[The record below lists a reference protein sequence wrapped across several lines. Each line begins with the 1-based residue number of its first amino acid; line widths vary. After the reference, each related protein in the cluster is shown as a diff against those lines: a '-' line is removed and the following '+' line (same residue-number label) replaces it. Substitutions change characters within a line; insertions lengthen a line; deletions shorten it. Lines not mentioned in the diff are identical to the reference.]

1 MYTLLALNTFIMECE
16 PSLLWQEHWNVLISE
31 HFHYLPPKSLYP
43 LGNHSSF
50 PRSLN
55 PSKNTYL
62 LSSSMNLC
70 FLDISYLE
78 STCFFVSGFFHL
90 QCFQGSSML
99 FSLYGWMIFHC
110 MDTFLL
116 AHSSADGHLGCLA
129 FWLFWIKLL
138 WTTRFLK
145 WTKDLNIHFF
155 KNDEEITNKHMKRY
169 STSLVIRQTQI
180 RITIRYHFTLPIH

>member
-1 MYTLLALNTFIMECE
+1 MARTLKCSNFRTFSLLAPQIPVPIRQSF
-16 PSLLWQEHWNVLISE
+16 LI
-31 HFHYLPPKSLYP
+31 
-43 LGNHSSF
+43 SSF
-50 PRSLN
+50 PQSL
-55 PSKNTYL
+55 KKYL
-62 LSSSMNLC
+62 LAF
-70 FLDISYLE
+70 FLYEFVFSGHIISGIYIF
-78 STCFFVSGFFHL
+78 CVSGFFHL

-145 WTKDLNIHFF
+145 WTNDLNIDFF